1 MHISKKLFCR
11 LDTTSIPIPAA
22 IPIDCIT
29 SNIDQ
34 YTGTCIIYNNN
45 YSCTNNQFIISYDE
59 TMMILSSMDTAND
72 HESPN

>member
-1 MHISKKLFCR
+1 MHINKKLFCR

-34 YTGTCIIYNNN
+34 YTGTYIIYNNIVVL
-45 YSCTNNQFIISYDE
+45 IISSLSV
-59 TMMILSSMDTAND
+59 MMK
-72 HESPN
+72 P